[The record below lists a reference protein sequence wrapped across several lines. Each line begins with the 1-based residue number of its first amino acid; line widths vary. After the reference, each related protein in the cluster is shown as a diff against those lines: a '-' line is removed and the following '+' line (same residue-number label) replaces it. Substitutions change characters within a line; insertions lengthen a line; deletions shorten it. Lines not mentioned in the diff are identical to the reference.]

1 MFNALTSVTYETV
14 LILLHD
20 IINYPL
26 FKLQDTPITLL
37 AILLFVAVIAGSYLI
52 SIYIRKLYDRRL
64 TTRFSSGID
73 FTVKRLIHYTV
84 LIIGFL
90 VAFEIAGI
98 DLSSLAIIA
107 GFLSV
112 GIGFGLQNIT
122 SNFISGLILLFE
134 RPIEVGDTVTVGDQ
148 LGTVTG
154 INLRAT
160 EVNTWENIDIIIPN
174 SAFVEDNVI
183 NWSHGEEYIRVSC
196 PVGVA
201 YGADTEK
208 VRDILYEIAREH
220 PKVLDTPEPNVLFL
234 EFGDSSLDF
243 ELRIWIR
250 TPRRR
255 NWIKSEINYE
265 IDQRFREENI
275 EIPFPQR
282 DLHLRSATELRLKQ
296 ADTNR
301 QGD

>member
-1 MFNALTSVTYETV
+1 MFDVLPSITYETF
-14 LILLHD
+14 LNLLHD

-37 AILLFVAVIAGSYLI
+37 AILVFIAVIASTYLL
-52 SIYIRKLYDRRL
+52 SIYIRKLYDRRVSS
-64 TTRFSSGID
+64 RFSSGID

-183 NWSHGEEYIRVSC
+183 NWSHGEEYIRISC

-201 YGADTEK
+201 YGVDTEK
-208 VRDILYEIAREH
+208 VQKILYEIAREH
-220 PKVLDTPEPNVLFL
+220 PKVLETPEPNVLFV
-234 EFGDSSLDF
+234 EFGDSSLNF
-243 ELRIWIR
+243 ELRVWIK

-255 NWIKSEINYE
+255 AQVKSEINYE
-265 IDQRFREENI
+265 IDRRFREENI

-282 DLHLRSATELRLKQ
+282 DLHLRSATELRLQ
-296 ADTNR
+296 ETTNNKP
-301 QGD
+301 G